1 MTEDVDDS
9 ALRGELIRE
18 LRESLAMSWGMMSN
32 PKLDAKAQEK
42 WTQIHTNTAQILNQV
57 LRDRQNRDWE
67 KRLREMEEAG
77 RLSTTGSC

>member
-1 MTEDVDDS
+1 MTEDVDDN
-9 ALRGELIRE
+9 ALREELIRQ

-32 PKLDAKAQEK
+32 PKLDAKAREK

-67 KRLREMEEAG
+67 KRLREVEEARGVPAGG
-77 RLSTTGSC
+77 RL